1 MRPMQRMAPA
11 AWGLLGAAF
20 ALVALVVYSPAL
32 DGDWIGDDLGYVVNN
47 AYIHH
52 LDARSVLALFD
63 PLGDAALFTA
73 NYAPVHNL
81 AHALEWRLF
90 GANTAGYHRVNVLLH
105 ALTSLLLAALF
116 LAWGIPRT
124 AALLLAAVFLVHPAN
139 VEAVAWIFQLKTIL
153 ALGFSLGALLA
164 FARRP
169 VLSLALLALALLSK
183 FSAAYALPVLAVRLW
198 VRGERERRA
207 WAWLGAWA
215 ALVVACALPEF
226 LAFERLGHAA
236 TLERYSDGFEQL
248 RSIVAIGGRYLVMA
262 ATSWGVA
269 AGHEP
274 APASSLLDPWWLFG
288 LVALGALGARML
300 ATLRARREEGAW
312 WTWAAASFAP
322 ISQVFVFLYPMA
334 DRYLY
339 FILPGLLGGAF
350 LAGRDALE
358 TLAPRLGERLAPR
371 RMGRAAAVA
380 GAALVALL
388 AVRSFER
395 APVWRSEASALAD
408 AARHY
413 SDGIGALFL
422 RARNAAAVG
431 DRAAATA
438 ALGALAERGF
448 DGFMAVQ
455 QDPVF
460 APLARSPGYREALA
474 RMARHWISE
483 AGRRT
488 RHVQPELRTMAL
500 AWLVLGERARALE
513 AYEAA
518 LARGG
523 PLDDVIRAEAQALR
537 AAGDS

>member
-1 MRPMQRMAPA
+1 MLRMTAPT
-11 AWGLLGAAF
+11 WGLVGAAF

-32 DGDWIGDDLGYVVNN
+32 NGHWIGDDLGYVVNN
-47 AYIHH
+47 AYIHE
-52 LDARSVLALFD
+52 LDARAVLALFD
-63 PLGDAALFTA
+63 PSGDAALFTA
-73 NYAPVHNL
+73 NYAPIHNL
-81 AHALEWRLF
+81 AHALEWQLF
-90 GANTAGYHRVNVLLH
+90 GPATTGYHVVNVLLH
-105 ALTSLLLAALF
+105 AGTSLLLAAVF
-116 LAWGIPRT
+116 LASGIPRS
-124 AALLLAAVFLVHPAN
+124 AALLLAGVFLVHPAN

-153 ALGFSLGALLA
+153 ALGLSLGALLA

-169 VLSLALLALALLSK
+169 ALSLALLALALLSK
-183 FSAAYALPVLAVRLW
+183 ISAAYALPVLGVRLW
-198 VRGERERRA
+198 VRREHDRGA
-207 WAWLGAWA
+207 WAWLAAWTVV
-215 ALVVACALPEF
+215 LVLCALPEF

-236 TLERYSDGFEQL
+236 TLARYRDGFEQL
-248 RSIVAIGGRYLVMA
+248 RSVVAIGGRYLVMA

-288 LVALGALGARML
+288 LVALGALAARTL
-300 ATLRARREEGAW
+300 ATLRRRREEAAW
-312 WTWAAASFAP
+312 WIWAAASFAP

-350 LAGRDALE
+350 LAGREALE
-358 TLAPRLGERLAPR
+358 ALAPRLGGRLAPER
-371 RMGRAAAVA
+371 AGRAAALA

-395 APVWRSEASALAD
+395 APVWRSEASAVAD

-413 SDGIGALFL
+413 PDGISAVFL
-422 RARNAAAVG
+422 RARDAASIGDRRAAV
-431 DRAAATA
+431 T
-438 ALGALAERGF
+438 ALGSLAARGF
-448 DGFMAVQ
+448 DGFVALQ
-455 QDPVF
+455 QDPAF
-460 APLARSPGYREALA
+460 EGLATAPGYREAIA
-474 RMARHWISE
+474 QMARNWIAV

-488 RHVQPELRTMAL
+488 RHVQPELRTLAL
-500 AWLVLGERARALE
+500 AWLTLGERAKALE

-523 PLDDVIRAEAQALR
+523 PLDDTIRAELQALR